1 MRTEKSLFGC
11 LILILRTESRIIFI
25 YDAKRDSEF
34 INEGIFK
41 NMSKGYFLTVVER
54 LCKKYIVKR

>member
-1 MRTEKSLFGC
+1 MRTERSLFGC

-41 NMSKGYFLTVVER
+41 NMSKGYFLTVVE
-54 LCKKYIVKR
+54 